1 MASLSS
7 IVNVYHRPEIV
18 EIPSIMGEELLCTSP
33 GNGSGIGDWKDDP
46 DPIVNFIIAYA
57 HF

>member
-46 DPIVNFIIAYA
+46 DPIV
-57 HF
+57 